1 MSDNKTNVAEFVSE
15 LQAGV
20 FEQQI
25 ATAINSVAGSTV
37 EHGRQGEVVI
47 KLKFKHIPNTAQVN
61 IEHSLSFK
69 KPTKRGSS
77 SEDLT
82 YDTPMYVG
90 KGGKVT
96 IFPQDQMDMLNPQSH
111 KE

>member
-1 MSDNKTNVAEFVSE
+1 MSNEKTNVAEFVSE

-25 ATAINSVAGSTV
+25 ATAINSVAGATV
-37 EHGRQGEVVI
+37 EHGRGGEVVI
-47 KLKFKHIPNTAQVN
+47 KLKFKHIPNTTQVN

-69 KPTKRGSS
+69 RPTKRGSS

-96 IFPQDQMDMLNPQSH
+96 IFPQDQMDMLNPQA
-111 KE
+111 KA

>member
-1 MSDNKTNVAEFVSE
+1 MSDKTNVAEFVSE

-20 FEQQI
+20 FEEQI
-25 ATAINSVAGSTV
+25 ATAINNVALSTV
-37 EHGRQGEVVI
+37 EYGRQGEVVI
-47 KLKFKHIPNTAQVN
+47 KLKFKHIPNTTQVS

-77 SEDLT
+77 SEDLS

-90 KGGKVT
+90 RGGKVSP
-96 IFPQDQMDMLNPQSH
+96 FPQDQMDMLNPQNT
-111 KE
+111 KA